1 MKRSISALCA
11 ALACLSNNKVQ
22 AFAPSAVGQTVQRQQ
37 HTAAPSRQSPSKSSL
52 YLWLPDE
59 HALTS
64 ASSFISTI
72 DADIANIPDNEFG
85 KVFAG
90 AGFIMLGSILSTV
103 FVGFLIESTNGYADL
118 VAETYVERELGED
131 GKESFL
137 DSLKM
142 SSDQK
147 AETEEMVRAYREKKK
162 KNSGN
167 WTAEDEENKKQLAED
182 KELFDDYE

>member
-1 MKRSISALCA
+1 
-11 ALACLSNNKVQ
+11 
-22 AFAPSAVGQTVQRQQ
+22 
-37 HTAAPSRQSPSKSSL
+37 
-52 YLWLPDE
+52 
-59 HALTS
+59 
-64 ASSFISTI
+64 
-72 DADIANIPDNEFG
+72 
-85 KVFAG
+85 
-90 AGFIMLGSILSTV
+90 MLGSILSTV